1 MIKHIVNQHIT
12 PVSTGEGNLS
22 PSDHQMEE
30 DTTQQVS

>member
-12 PVSTGEGNLS
+12 PVSTGEGNDS
-22 PSDHQMEE
+22 SDDQMEE